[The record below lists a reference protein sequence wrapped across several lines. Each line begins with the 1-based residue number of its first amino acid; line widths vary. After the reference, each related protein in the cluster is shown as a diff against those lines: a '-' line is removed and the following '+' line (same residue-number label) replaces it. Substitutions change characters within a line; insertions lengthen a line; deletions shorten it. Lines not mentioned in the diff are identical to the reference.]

1 MADSFDHLADIPKAD
16 LMRVVVALATET
28 YALQD
33 RLAALEALLAAHG
46 IDLTMLDAPAE
57 PAAFE
62 ADRKARVA
70 AFTER
75 VFGPLLADTGSSESR
90 Q

>member
-1 MADSFDHLADIPKAD
+1 MAASFDHLADIPKAD

-33 RLAALEALLAAHG
+33 RLAALEAVLAARG
-46 IDLTMLDAPAE
+46 IDLAMLDAPAE

-62 ADRKARVA
+62 AERKARVA
-70 AFTER
+70 AFTAR
-75 VFGPLLADTGSSESR
+75 VFGPLLSDEGASEPR
-90 Q
+90 K

>member
-1 MADSFDHLADIPKAD
+1 MAEAFDHLADIPKAD
-16 LMRVVVALATET
+16 LMRVIVALATET

-33 RLAALEALLAAHG
+33 RLAALEALLSARG
-46 IDLTMLDAPAE
+46 IDLAMLDAPAE

-70 AFTER
+70 AFTAR
-75 VFGPLLADTGSSESR
+75 VFGALLADAGSSELR